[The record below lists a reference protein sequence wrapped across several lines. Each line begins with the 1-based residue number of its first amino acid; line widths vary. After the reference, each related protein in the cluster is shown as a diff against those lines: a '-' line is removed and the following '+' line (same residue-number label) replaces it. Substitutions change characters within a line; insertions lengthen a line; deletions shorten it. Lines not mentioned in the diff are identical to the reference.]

1 MTSINLSL
9 DRIRSI
15 TMLALTRNGFSD
27 KQARAVADVVTRAEA
42 DGCQSHGLYRV
53 PGYVAAVRS
62 GRANGAAEP
71 QVNMRAPGVIYVDGD
86 RGFAPAA
93 FEAARTALVSAARQ
107 NGIAALA
114 CGNTHHFSALW
125 ADLEPLIAADLVAWC
140 YVVGQCAV
148 APHGGVR
155 RLLGTNPVAFGWPR
169 PEGGAF
175 IFDFATSAAARGE
188 VELRNQAGERLPEGW
203 AIDSEGNPTVHAGSA
218 LGGALLPFGG
228 HKGSALSMMV
238 ELIAGPLIGERTSGQ
253 VARLDISD
261 GGPPPGGEL
270 FVVIDPSVFGV
281 DAREAG
287 EGFFAEALSQPG
299 VRLPSQRRYETRK
312 RSEGEGVEVSS
323 ALLQKIEMLGHD
335 A

>member
-71 QVNMRAPGVIYVDGD
+71 RVNMRAPGVIYVDGD

-93 FEAARTALVSAARQ
+93 FEAARTALISAARQ

-155 RLLGTNPVAFGWPR
+155 RLLGTNPVAFGCRDPKGVHSSSILRQAPPR
-169 PEGGAF
+169 AVRSNCGTRRANGSPRDGPSTAKGTRPCMPEAPW
-175 IFDFATSAAARGE
+175 AARFC
-188 VELRNQAGERLPEGW
+188 R
-203 AIDSEGNPTVHAGSA
+203 SA
-218 LGGALLPFGG
+218 
-228 HKGSALSMMV
+228 V
-238 ELIAGPLIGERTSGQ
+238 TR
-253 VARLDISD
+253 
-261 GGPPPGGEL
+261 
-270 FVVIDPSVFGV
+270 
-281 DAREAG
+281 
-287 EGFFAEALSQPG
+287 
-299 VRLPSQRRYETRK
+299 VRPCR
-312 RSEGEGVEVSS
+312 
-323 ALLQKIEMLGHD
+323 
-335 A
+335 